1 MLQQRNSKR
10 TACSHLTFHRFFG
23 IVYRNVANK
32 ATQQR
37 LAKYQFEHLCGIED
51 GRSDISGISLLTKKL
66 LWWEK
71 LLPRAWAVSSVAIA
85 LAGRIYLTENECPW
99 YEAYLRSGGD

>member
-1 MLQQRNSKR
+1 M
-10 TACSHLTFHRFFG
+10 
-23 IVYRNVANK
+23 ANK

-51 GRSDISGISLLTKKL
+51 GHSDIQGTSKLTKDL

-71 LLPRAWAVSSVAIA
+71 LLPRVWGVFSIVIA
-85 LAGRIYLTENECPW
+85 LLGRLYRTENQCPW
-99 YEAYLRSGGD
+99 YEAYLSGSGSD